1 MSENK
6 PGAKLHTQKSLI
18 LVSILYLI
26 NAAIGTL
33 LAVQAN
39 LPAEFFGKDG
49 KPALEDFLIGNG
61 TALSAPLYLCIILLL
76 FILLSFQPRRPGTL
90 GIVGLTIL
98 GVCFIIGALGEPI
111 TYKVLNPATFDLP
124 KALIV
129 MIEIVLPLLM
139 LTFGIIELVNRRK
152 MKSLH
157 HSVEP

>member
-1 MSENK
+1 MSDNTLN
-6 PGAKLHTQKSLI
+6 PKLNTRKALI
-18 LVSILYLI
+18 LVSILYLL
-26 NAAIGTL
+26 NAIIGTL

-76 FILLSFQPRRPGTL
+76 FIILAFQPGRLGTL

-98 GVCFIIGALGEPI
+98 GICFIVGALGEPI

-124 KALIV
+124 KALV
-129 MIEIVLPLLM
+129 VLVEIVLPLLM
-139 LTFGIIELVNRRK
+139 VTFGTIELVNRKHMSR
-152 MKSLH
+152 
-157 HSVEP
+157 VNA